1 MTSKPSSKHRELL
14 REMVLGEKGQ
24 AFDTFKLMIAAVIA
38 VAILGI
44 LLGILG
50 SIQPPGGDPATITG
64 DQLSKAY
71 QFPGSIFASASK
83 ASFKSGVTYVSDS
96 FKDKVGGLATINFY
110 CGTRV
115 TQVWKAT
122 KAGGSSSVAITGNFQ
137 ATIKTK
143 CTGSSSSAKCCVGI
157 GDDADLATQCK

>member
-1 MTSKPSSKHRELL
+1 MSSKTSPRSRELL

-110 CGTRV
+110 CGTSV
-115 TQVWKAT
+115 VQVCKAANAPT
-122 KAGGSSSVAITGNFQ
+122 TSSVVITGNFQ

-143 CTGSSSSAKCCVGI
+143 CTGTGTTAKCCVGI
-157 GDDADLATQCK
+157 GEDANLTTQCT